1 MATTINEART
11 VKLLDGTEIEL
22 RPLKISLLRSFMS
35 KFDKIQDVAEDN
47 DKSITA
53 LLECVQIALQQF
65 KPELSEDLKALEDNI
80 DLPTVYAIIE
90 EASGYALGG
99 NQLLNK

>member
-35 KFDKIQDVAEDN
+35 KFEKIQDVAEDN